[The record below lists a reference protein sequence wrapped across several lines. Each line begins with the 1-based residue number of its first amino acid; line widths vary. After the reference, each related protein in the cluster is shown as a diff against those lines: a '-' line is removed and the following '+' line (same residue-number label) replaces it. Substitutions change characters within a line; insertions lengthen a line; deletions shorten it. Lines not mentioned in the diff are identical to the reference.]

1 MKTTLIG
8 LTALAIA
15 VPSIAATPAAA
26 QRGYQDHGRYERDY
40 RDGRHHRN
48 ERGYDNRRYSND
60 YDRNGYYTGRTWR
73 GQNGRTYCRRSDGS
87 TGLLI
92 GAVGGAL
99 VGRTIDTRGDRTAGT
114 LLGAVVGG
122 LIGNSIDRDSNNNRG
137 RRCR

>member
-1 MKTTLIG
+1 MA
-8 LTALAIA
+8 ALAVAIPVLS
-15 VPSIAATPAAA
+15 VPASA
-26 QRGYQDHGRYERDY
+26 Q
-40 RDGRHHRN
+40 RHHRDSYSQPHRQDH
-48 ERGYDNRRYSND
+48 RGYDNRRYSHD

-73 GQNGRTYCRRSDGS
+73 DNRGQYRCRRSDGT
-87 TGLLI
+87 TGLLV

-122 LIGNSIDRDSNNNRG
+122 LIGNSIDKDNGR